1 MAGDKLRKGN
11 PTITDL
17 NNPNR
22 PAKIGEA
29 WGSLYTDEWMDAYD
43 DIDKRC
49 KETDKQPEKELM
61 RIVQVRI

>member
-1 MAGDKLRKGN
+1 MDGWMDG
-11 PTITDL
+11 
-17 NNPNR
+17 
-22 PAKIGEA
+22 
-29 WGSLYTDEWMDAYD
+29 WMMDAYE

>member
-1 MAGDKLRKGN
+1 MAGEKLRKGN
-11 PTITDL
+11 PTIMDL
-17 NNPNR
+17 GNPNR
-22 PAKIGEA
+22 PVKIGEA
-29 WGSLYTDEWMDAYD
+29 WGSLYTDEWMDAYE